1 MIELMQHHGIVVYEV
16 VGRSEWPCWRD
27 VLAGRVLELA
37 AGRIQVYWL
46 LAGRVLELAG
56 RRIQV
61 YWVLRC
67 LLAGRVLELAGR
79 RSAEWGGDAHGCSV
93 FVGVRGDARC
103 RCWCSVFDGVM
114 SRDGLAPNAS
124 LVLDH
129 ALKDLEMLHDL
140 IVSDPHAMEFEL
152 RVPHS
157 VVVGHKVSRGV
168 VHARGEAD
176 VFVFGVL
183 LHAAEVGLVRA
194 QEPAVRGGPEV
205 AKGEGPL
212 LDAVE
217 AGDGGRGSGR

>member
-37 AGRIQVYWL
+37 AGRIQVYW
-46 LAGRVLELAG
+46 
-56 RRIQV
+56 
-61 YWVLRC
+61 